1 MPRFFQGEQEAMC
14 FDHDAR
20 PPALPADLV
29 RALPPLAGGA
39 AAEVLEATSADGTPF
54 SVALAISSQP
64 QEPAVVIIP
73 DVRGLYRFY
82 AELAERFAA
91 AGHHAAA
98 IDPFGRTAGTGERP
112 ADWDNWP
119 HARATTPR
127 GVQAD
132 VAAAIDV
139 LRARTA
145 ATRMVVVGFC
155 FGGAHAFLA
164 ATSTELPIDGVVG
177 FYGGL
182 GGERLGIPAPRD
194 EIAHARHPV
203 LALFGGADAGI
214 PEADRAVFA
223 QNLER
228 AGVPHAIHVYPGA
241 PHSFFD
247 RKQEQFAPESADAW
261 RRTLAFLEQ
270 AGVPTAA

>member
-1 MPRFFQGEQEAMC
+1 MC

-20 PPALPADLV
+20 PPDLPADLL
-29 RALPPLAGGA
+29 RAVPPLAGGA
-39 AAEVLEATSADGTPF
+39 AAELLEATSADGTRF
-54 SVALAISSQP
+54 SAALAVSSQP
-64 QEPAVVIIP
+64 RDPAVVIIP

-91 AGHHAAA
+91 AGHHAIA

-119 HARATTPR
+119 HARATTP
-127 GVQAD
+127 GGLQAD

-139 LRARTA
+139 LRERTA
-145 ATRMVVVGFC
+145 AARFAVVGFC

-164 ATSTELPIDGVVG
+164 ATSTELPLDGVVG

-182 GGERLGIPAPRD
+182 SGKRLGIPAPRD
-194 EIAHARHPV
+194 EIAHARVPV
-203 LALFGGADAGI
+203 LGLFGGADEGI
-214 PEADRAVFA
+214 PESDRAVFA

-247 RKQEQFAPESADAW
+247 RKQEQFAEESADAW
-261 RRTLAFLEQ
+261 RRTLAFLDE
-270 AGVPTAA
+270 AGVPAGA